1 MYPQR
6 VTQAYFR
13 VRRQALPGRKRRRPA
28 YCRLTP
34 SRSLPRE
41 ANIMTKLASIHFAKC
56 RPGAA
61 PERHNARQY
70 SNDDFRPSYFLP
82 TEDQQ
87 DNTFRD
93 LLEPRDTSTPDAAAA
108 ADHARAYF
116 DQVKSHYSGRG
127 KRAKYDNCRRE
138 AILNLSENSTEDDV
152 RGVVKYLEDKWHIKT
167 TSYAIHRDEGY
178 KDQDGTVHRNLH
190 CHLVLETLYVDQ
202 QTGKPK
208 QAWSEIGRA
217 ELHQIQDDIA
227 KLMHMERTQTQG
239 KPRKHLDRNSYVQ
252 VRDAND
258 RAEAATKAAALETEK
273 ATKAKAEAAK
283 QAQETARQAA
293 QVRHDIEVHKL
304 QPSGILV
311 NRALREANAAQAA
324 QIDKL
329 HQQAKWTAAKHQ
341 QDLKD
346 KDRQITEARN
356 ETDAKRQTISQLR
369 AQVAELQQTIKTQQ
383 DRITEQTETIKK
395 QNLLISAYEYL
406 ANMMWDTLS
415 EYRAHAAK
423 TVYNTAEAIW
433 TKAVNAAGELGN
445 TLYNV
450 WEWTTKHKEREEA
463 ARLEQEKAA
472 RAEREAAER
481 RQAEEAAR
489 KSRGRGY
496 SR

>member
-70 SNDDFRPSYFLP
+70 SNDDFRPGYFLD
-82 TEDQQ
+82 EADQEP
-87 DNTFRD
+87 NTVRD
-93 LLEPRDTSTPDAAAA
+93 LLEPENTDAAEA
-108 ADHARAYF
+108 ADHAKAYF
-116 DQVKSHYSGRG
+116 DQVKAHYSGRG

-138 AILNLSENSTEDDV
+138 AILNLSESSTEDDV

-178 KDQDGTVHRNLH
+178 KDQDGTIHRNLH
-190 CHLVLETLYVDQ
+190 AHLVLETLYVDQ
-202 QTGKPK
+202 ATGNPK
-208 QAWSEIGRA
+208 QAWSKIGRA

-227 KLMHMERTQTQG
+227 RLMHMERTQQPG

-273 ATKAKAEAAK
+273 AAKAKAETDKKAA
-283 QAQETARQAA
+283 EVERQRE

-304 QPSGILV
+304 HPTGLLV
-311 NRALREANAAQAA
+311 NRALRDANAAQAA
-324 QIDKL
+324 EIDKL
-329 HQQAKWTAAKHQ
+329 HQQAQWTAAKHKS
-341 QDLKD
+341 DLAD
-346 KDRQITEARN
+346 KGRQITEARK
-356 ETDAKRQTISQLR
+356 ETDAKRQTIKQLR
-369 AQVAELQQTIKTQQ
+369 AALDESQQTI
-383 DRITEQTETIKK
+383 TEQAKTINEQAET
-395 QNLLISAYEYL
+395 ISAYEGL
-406 ANMMWDTLS
+406 ANMMRDVIEVIAAAVPEKIIDT
-415 EYRAHAAK
+415 
-423 TVYNTAEAIW
+423 AIGAM
-433 TKAVNAAGELGN
+433 TKAVEKAGRLGHKI
-445 TLYNV
+445 LDL
-450 WEWTTKHKEREEA
+450 WEKTANHKEREA
-463 ARLEQEKAA
+463 AERLEREQAA
-472 RAEREAAER
+472 RAEREA
-481 RQAEEAAR
+481 AAR